1 MSASAD
7 TGIRGVEIRLMKHE
21 PGKPKIA
28 LVGAIGHDTVRG
40 LVGRVLAA
48 WNQAGRGDL
57 RLNIDRVDRIDS
69 LGIAAICD
77 LHAQL
82 VEEETRLSIE
92 GANKSV
98 RKTLGFMSI
107 DTFIDV
113 I

>member
-7 TGIRGVEIRLMKHE
+7 TGVRGVEIRLMEHE
-21 PGKPKIA
+21 PGKPKIS
-28 LVGAIGHDTVRG
+28 LVGTIGHDTVRG
-40 LVGRVLAA
+40 LVGRILAV
-48 WNQAGRGDL
+48 WNEAGRGDL
-57 RLNIDRVDRIDS
+57 RVNFDRVDRIDS

-82 VEEETRLSIE
+82 VEEDSRLSIK

-113 I
+113 L